1 MKEYTSGLN
10 LFEDTWL
17 KAPKI
22 KKVEF
27 LKSVGGHPSFAQTK
41 TVKEMVARGGGLA
54 ASSLLRVHHKYI
66 QSKGGKVRITD
77 W

>member
-1 MKEYTSGLN
+1 MKEFTSGLD
-10 LFEDTWL
+10 LFEETWQ

-22 KKVEF
+22 KKIEL
-27 LKSVGGHPSFAQTK
+27 LKSVDAHPSFAETK

-54 ASSLLRVHHKYI
+54 ASSLLRVHTKYI
-66 QSKGGKVRITD
+66 QSKGGKVRIND